1 MCFLKDHFTISCQ
14 WDYLWQNG
22 LVWRALVGNQHFGPS
37 ALICYV
43 FLGSYSKSQR
53 DVTTEYLYKQLSLRG
68 YSFSRELLILRH
80 KPISEHL
87 FVVCIPKSTN

>member
-43 FLGSYSKSQR
+43 VLGSCSKSQR
-53 DVTTEYLYKQLSLRG
+53 CYNR
-68 YSFSRELLILRH
+68 
-80 KPISEHL
+80 
-87 FVVCIPKSTN
+87 VVI

>member
-43 FLGSYSKSQR
+43 VLEVIANHREMSQQSSYINN
-53 DVTTEYLYKQLSLRG
+53 
-68 YSFSRELLILRH
+68 FH
-80 KPISEHL
+80 
-87 FVVCIPKSTN
+87 